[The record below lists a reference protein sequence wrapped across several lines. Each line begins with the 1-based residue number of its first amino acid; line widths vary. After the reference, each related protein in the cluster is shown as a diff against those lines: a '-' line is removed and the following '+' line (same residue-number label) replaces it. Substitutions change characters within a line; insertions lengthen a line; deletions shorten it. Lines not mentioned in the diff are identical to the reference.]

1 MGLFF
6 LTICKPVYI
15 IPIGD
20 HMEEK
25 NNKTAYVV
33 QKIKR
38 NDGIQKAENMVF
50 QPCVLCEE
58 MVPVM
63 TDKCECGGNLVHAC
77 RSSAKKEIIVKKK
90 TEFVEIKNFAI
101 TQHSDDTI
109 VYYFECEKCKELYFR
124 KLRILK

>member
-1 MGLFF
+1 
-6 LTICKPVYI
+6 
-15 IPIGD
+15 
-20 HMEEK
+20 MEEK